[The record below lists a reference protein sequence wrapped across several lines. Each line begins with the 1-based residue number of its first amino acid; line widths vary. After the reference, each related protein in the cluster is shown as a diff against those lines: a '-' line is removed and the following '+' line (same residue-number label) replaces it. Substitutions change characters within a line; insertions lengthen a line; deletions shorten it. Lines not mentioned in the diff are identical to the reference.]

1 MELGV
6 VGRGLEEVLEE
17 EGVVARCGGRPLK
30 RALKPQTQQF
40 NQFLL
45 KHTNYFFF
53 DLLQD

>member
-40 NQFLL
+40 DQFLL